1 MWFEFFKF
9 DLRFQLK
16 QPLLWVIAL
25 IFGALAFGA
34 ASSDAIMVGG
44 AVGNVNRNAPTVIAQ
59 FLGVFSVL
67 SMFVVTIFIAG
78 AVLRDS
84 EIGISDMLFAT
95 PMRKHDYLIGRFLAG
110 LVACLLI
117 FLFVILGLL
126 VGPYMPWVDV
136 ARVGGF
142 SVQPFV
148 WGLLVFVIPNLL
160 FIGALLMLLA
170 ATTRS
175 MMMVY
180 VGVIGFFV
188 LWVVAGSFTRD
199 INNEWIPV
207 LLDPFGLRA
216 FGRMTRYFSTAESNT
231 ILPTLNGYLMVNRLL
246 WSIIGFALFA
256 MTLVL
261 FKPQRAGTGRP
272 WFGKAKAESGNQ
284 MIAQQLVKVN
294 LSKVTQHKGS
304 VTAWTQFWAILR
316 FDMKAVFKSVP
327 FLVMLLF
334 GLVNFF
340 GSASQ
345 SNVMFGTTVYPVTTN
360 MLTILAGSFN
370 FMLIIIVTFYAGELI
385 FKERQVK
392 IADVVDAM
400 PVPNWVPLLAKAA
413 ALSAVILCFLSAG
426 ALAGILMQVIKG
438 GAPIEFALYVKGVL
452 IGASGF
458 ILLGL
463 LALALQV
470 LTNNKFIGYL
480 VMILVLISQIVF
492 GSLDLDHNLYNFA
505 GTSATPYSDMN
516 GYGHFLAGWSWFT
529 LYWSLFTLALLIV
542 AQALWVRGLSQE
554 WRIRVRLA
562 LAKLNSKAGLALA
575 MSLSAFAI
583 TGGWIFYNTNVLNQ
597 YQTKSAALDEN
608 AEYEKKY
615 KQYKGFPHPKL
626 TDVKANVDIYPEQRK
641 LIINGHYVLQ
651 NKSSLSQDTLH
662 IQLNTRV
669 KTVWKNLPE
678 HQLVLD
684 DKKLGFSIIK
694 LKQALAAG
702 DRLALDFV
710 TTVEN
715 PSFTNSGAANT
726 VNLNGTFFNNREFF
740 PQFGYAS
747 DIEMRDRNER
757 RKRGLGEPERMP
769 KLEDESARAYHALG
783 SEADWI
789 NFETVISTSSDQI
802 AMAPGYLQKTW
813 EDQGRR
819 YFQYKMDRPMMPF
832 FAFLSA
838 RWEVKKGEWKGMPIE
853 VYYDKKHAYNVDRMI
868 ESTKKS
874 LDYFTENF
882 TPYQHQQVRILEF
895 PRYASF
901 AQSFANTIPY
911 SEAIGFIADLRD
923 KDDIDYVFYV
933 TAHEMAHQWWGHQVI
948 GANMQGS
955 TVLMESLSQYFA
967 LMVMEKEYGR
977 DKMRRFLKYE
987 LDNYLRGRGGELIE
1001 EQPLARVENQQY
1013 IHYNK
1018 GSLIFYRLRDEIG
1031 EEALNRALKRF
1042 LQDKAYQQAPYTT
1055 TKELLAYI
1063 REEAP
1068 QDKHA
1073 LIADMFEKIVF
1084 YDNRVTEAKAV
1095 KRADG
1100 QWDVTMKL
1108 HLAKIEVDGKGKET
1122 ARAYDEAVEVA
1133 VFSRAAGAKEKDEK
1147 VLFIEKRIV
1156 PANASNL
1163 TITVRDKPFE
1173 VGVDPYNKLIDRVS
1187 KDNRKEVSFE

>member
-1 MWFEFFKF
+1 
-9 DLRFQLK
+9 
-16 QPLLWVIAL
+16 
-25 IFGALAFGA
+25 
-34 ASSDAIMVGG
+34 
-44 AVGNVNRNAPTVIAQ
+44 
-59 FLGVFSVL
+59 
-67 SMFVVTIFIAG
+67 
-78 AVLRDS
+78 
-84 EIGISDMLFAT
+84 
-95 PMRKHDYLIGRFLAG
+95 
-110 LVACLLI
+110 
-117 FLFVILGLL
+117 
-126 VGPYMPWVDV
+126 
-136 ARVGGF
+136 
-142 SVQPFV
+142 
-148 WGLLVFVIPNLL
+148 
-160 FIGALLMLLA
+160 
-170 ATTRS
+170 
-175 MMMVY
+175 
-180 VGVIGFFV
+180 
-188 LWVVAGSFTRD
+188 VAGSFTRD
-199 INNEWIPV
+199 ISNEWSAV

-216 FGRMTRYFSTAESNT
+216 YGRMVRYFSTAESNT
-231 ILPTLNGYLMVNRLL
+231 ILPALDGYLLVNRLL
-246 WSIIGFALFA
+246 WSGIGLALLSL
-256 MTLVL
+256 TLIL
-261 FKPQRAGTGRP
+261 FKPQRAGTGRR
-272 WFGKAKAESGNQ
+272 WFGKAKAEAASSVATPQ
-284 MIAQQLVKVN
+284 LAKVSLPKVQQV
-294 LSKVTQHKGS
+294 SSTA
-304 VTAWTQFWAILR
+304 TAWTQFWNILK
-316 FDMKAVFKSVP
+316 FDAKAVFKSVP

-334 GLVNFF
+334 GIVNFVA
-340 GSASQ
+340 GASQ
-345 SNVMFGTTVYPVTTN
+345 SGAMFGTTVYPVTTN
-360 MLTILAGSFN
+360 MLSILAGSFN
-370 FMLIIIVTFYAGELI
+370 FMLIIIITFYAGELI

-400 PVPNWVPLLAKAA
+400 PVPNWVPLLAKSA
-413 ALSAVILCFLSAG
+413 ALIAVVLSFLGAG
-426 ALAGILMQVIKG
+426 AVAGIMMQLVKG
-438 GAPIEFALYVKGVL
+438 GAPIELTLYVKGIL
-452 IGASGF
+452 LGASGF

-463 LALALQV
+463 LALVLQV

-492 GSLDLDHNLYNFA
+492 GTLDLDHNLYNFA
-505 GTSATPYSDMN
+505 GSSATPYSDMN
-516 GYGHFLAGWSWFT
+516 GYGHFLNGWAWFT
-529 LYWSLFTLALLIV
+529 LYWSLFTVALLIL
-542 AQALWVRGLSQE
+542 AQAFWVRGLSQE
-554 WRIRVRLA
+554 WKVRVRLA
-562 LAKLNSKAGLALA
+562 MAKLNSKAGVALTA
-575 MSLSAFAI
+575 SLVAFGV

-597 YQTKSAALDEN
+597 YQTKTASMDES

-615 KQYKGFPHPKL
+615 KQYKNLPHPRL
-626 TDVKANVDIYPEQRK
+626 TDVQANVDIYPEQRK
-641 LIINGHYVLQ
+641 VIINGHYVLQ
-651 NKSSLSQDTLH
+651 NKTALAQDTLR
-662 IQLNTRV
+662 IQVNTRV
-669 KTVWKNLPE
+669 KTEWKNLPAHE
-678 HQLVLD
+678 LVLD
-684 DKKLGFSIIK
+684 DKKMGFSILK
-694 LKQALAAG
+694 LKQAIPAG
-702 DRLALDFV
+702 GNLALDFL

-715 PSFTNSGAANT
+715 PGFTNSGAANT

-747 DIEMRDRNER
+747 DAELRDRNER

-769 KLEDESARAYHALG
+769 KLEDEAARAYHALG

-789 NFETVISTSSDQI
+789 NFETTISTSSDQI

-838 RWEVKKGEWKGMPIE
+838 RWEVKKGDWKGLPIE
-853 VYYDKKHAYNVDRMI
+853 IYYDKKHAYNIDRMI

-874 LDYFTENF
+874 LDYFTANF

-895 PRYASF
+895 PRYAGF

-911 SEAIGFIADLRD
+911 SESLGFIADLRD
-923 KDDIDYVFYV
+923 KEDIDHVFYV

-967 LMVMEKEYGR
+967 LMVMEKEYGK

-987 LDNYLRGRGGELIE
+987 LDGYLRGRGGELIE
-1001 EQPLARVENQQY
+1001 EQPLARVEGQQY
-1013 IHYNK
+1013 IHYQK

-1095 KRADG
+1095 KRTDG

-1122 ARAYDEAVEVA
+1122 PRTYDETVEIA
-1133 VFSRAAGAKEKDEK
+1133 VFSRADGAKEKDEK
-1147 VLFIEKRIV
+1147 VLFIEKRILQGNQ
-1156 PANASNL
+1156 PTI
-1163 TITVRDKPFE
+1163 TITVKDKPFE

-1187 KDNRKEVSFE
+1187 KDNRKVVSVD